1 MGRRAKLAIGAA
13 AAVVVLAG
21 GVAASL
27 ALTRTAPAREVFV
40 EIERGAPATAIAA
53 RLAEQGVI
61 RYGWQF
67 LGVRALRWNARVQA
81 GEYRFS
87 GPATPWAVFERLVHG
102 DVHYYE
108 LRVPEGANQFDIAAA
123 VEKLGV
129 VPKAEFLKAAA
140 DPASIRDLDP
150 RARNLEGYLFPS
162 TYRLTRRTTAA
173 QLCRMMTG
181 EFRRHWKQVRAEQP
195 VRELVTLA
203 SLVEKETGVAAERPL
218 IASVYRN
225 RLDKAMLLQC
235 DPTVIYAALLEGR
248 YKGAVYK
255 SDLASEHPFN
265 TYRHAGLPPGP
276 IANPGLAALKAAAQ
290 PAITDYL
297 YFVAQPGGSG
307 AHTFTKVFQDHLKAV
322 FAYRRG
328 QKTNAAR

>member
-1 MGRRAKLAIGAA
+1 MARRGKLLLAA
-13 AAVVVLAG
+13 GVALAVLAG
-21 GVAASL
+21 GAGASL
-27 ALTRTAPAREVFV
+27 ALTRTAPPREVFV
-40 EIERGAPATAIAA
+40 EIERGAPVTAIAA
-53 RLAEQGVI
+53 RLAEQGVV
-61 RYGWQF
+61 RYAWQF
-67 LGVRALRWNARVQA
+67 VGVRVLRPGARVQA

-87 GPATPWAVFERLVHG
+87 GAATPWAVFERLVRG

-108 LRVPEGANQFDIAAA
+108 LAVPEGANQFDIAAA

-129 VPKAEFLKAAA
+129 MARADFLKAAA
-140 DPASIRDLDP
+140 DPALIKDLDP
-150 RARNLEGYLFPS
+150 RAPSLEGYLFPA

-173 QLCRMMTG
+173 QLCRMMT
-181 EFRRHWKQVRAEQP
+181 EQFRRNWKQVRASRP
-195 VRELVTLA
+195 ARELVTLA

-218 IASVYRN
+218 IASVYHN
-225 RLDKAMLLQC
+225 RLTKAMRLEC

-248 YKGAVYK
+248 YRGTLFK

-290 PAITDYL
+290 PALTDYL
-297 YFVAQPGGSG
+297 FFVAKPGGRGEHQFST
-307 AHTFTKVFQDHLKAV
+307 AFADHLKAV

>member
-1 MGRRAKLAIGAA
+1 MGRRTKLATGAA
-13 AAVVVLAG
+13 AAVAVLAG
-21 GVAASL
+21 GAAASL
-27 ALTRTAPAREVFV
+27 SLTRTAPAGEVFV

-53 RLAEQGVI
+53 RLAEQGVV

-67 LGVRALRWNARVQA
+67 LGVRALRWRARVQA

-87 GPATPWAVFERLVHG
+87 GPATPWTIFERLVRG

-108 LRVPEGANQFDIAAA
+108 LTVPEGANQFDIAAA

-129 VPKAEFLKAAA
+129 IPKADFLKAAA
-140 DPASIRDLDP
+140 DPAPIQDLDAG
-150 RARNLEGYLFPS
+150 ARNLEGYLFPS

-173 QLCRMMTG
+173 QLCRMMTDQ
-181 EFRRHWKQVRAEQP
+181 FRRNWKQVRAERP

-218 IASVYRN
+218 IASVYQN
-225 RLDKAMLLQC
+225 RLNKAMRLEC

-248 YKGAVYK
+248 YKGTVYK

-290 PAITDYL
+290 PALTGYL
-297 YFVAQPGGSG
+297 FFVAKPGGKG
-307 AHTFTKVFQDHLKAV
+307 EHTFSTVFAEHLQAV